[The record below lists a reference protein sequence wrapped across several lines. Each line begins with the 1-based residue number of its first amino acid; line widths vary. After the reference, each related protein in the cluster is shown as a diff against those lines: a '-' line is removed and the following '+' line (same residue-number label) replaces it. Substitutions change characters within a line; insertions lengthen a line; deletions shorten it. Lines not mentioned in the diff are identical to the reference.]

1 MPSKGATTTMTSLL
15 FFVATT
21 IEALNKWLLKIE
33 ESSIK
38 ETLKVILD
46 NFFVL
51 EEILLDEIEYREENK
66 T

>member
-1 MPSKGATTTMTSLL
+1 MILLL
-15 FFVATT
+15 FFVAIT
-21 IEALNKWLLKIE
+21 IETLNKWLLKIE

-38 ETLKVILD
+38 EALKVILD

-51 EEILLDEIEYREENK
+51 EELLLDEIEYKEENK

>member
-1 MPSKGATTTMTSLL
+1 MIPLL
-15 FFVATT
+15 FFVAVT

-51 EEILLDEIEYREENK
+51 EEILLDEIEYKEENK